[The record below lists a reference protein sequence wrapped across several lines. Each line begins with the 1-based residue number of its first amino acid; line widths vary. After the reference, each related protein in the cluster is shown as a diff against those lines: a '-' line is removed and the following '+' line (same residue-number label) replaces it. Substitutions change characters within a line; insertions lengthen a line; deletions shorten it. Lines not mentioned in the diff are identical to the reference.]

1 MSRARRR
8 AARHRPH
15 RPRGAALVLVLWL
28 LVLLAAIIAALALA
42 SRTEWLQGRHEV
54 GALRARAAAEAGIE
68 LAVTRMLDFDVN
80 RRWRPDGRPY
90 ALELDG
96 IAIEVRVQDETGK
109 VDLNTADALLL
120 AGLVEALGEDRL
132 RASSVAAAIL
142 DWRDPDPLISP
153 GGGAEDDDYARA
165 GLPWPSKDQPFE
177 SVDELQ
183 RVLGVDAGLYA
194 RMLPHVGVHGG
205 VAQPD
210 VGYAPRVVLEAMGLP
225 PATIAQVEALRGI
238 GGGPAGAGEGAAAL
252 AGFGSGTYSVESRA
266 TLGDGT
272 RVVLHA
278 TLRVGPT
285 GVFGQLYTP
294 LEWREGDPR

>member
-1 MSRARRR
+1 MSRASARRP
-8 AARHRPH
+8 A
-15 RPRGAALVLVLWL
+15 PRGAALVLVMWL

-54 GALRARAAAEAGIE
+54 EALRARAAAEAGIE

-90 ALELDG
+90 ALALDG
-96 IAIEVRVQDETGK
+96 IDVEVRVQDETGK

-132 RASSVAAAIL
+132 RASAVAAAIL
-142 DWRDPDPLISP
+142 DWRDPDPLLSP

-165 GLPWPSKDQPFE
+165 GLPWPCKDQPFE

-194 RMLPHVGVHGG
+194 RMRPFVGVHGG

-210 VGYAPRVVLEAMGLP
+210 VGYAPREVLVAMGLP
-225 PATIAQVEALRGI
+225 PSTIAQVEALRGLA
-238 GGGPAGAGEGAAAL
+238 GGGQAGAGEGAAAL

-278 TLRVGPT
+278 TLRAGPT

-294 LEWREGDPR
+294 LDWREGDPR